1 MTAAVHNLERPKK
14 PAAAPIVHI
23 RPLYLARPDAAA
35 FLAISESTLD
45 NLVARGDLPKPRKL
59 SAGRTAWLVE
69 DLETWGRERP
79 ESDLLPPKNCGVG
92 RSGRQSSQSTCEQVD
107 EPL

>member
-1 MTAAVHNLERPKK
+1 MKK
-14 PAAAPIVHI
+14 PVLPIVQI

-45 NLVARGDLPKPRKL
+45 ALVARGEAPKPRKV

-69 DLETWGRERP
+69 DLENWGRERP
-79 ESDLLPPKNCGVG
+79 ISDLLPPKNCGYG
-92 RSGRQSSQSTCEQVD
+92 RAGLQT
-107 EPL
+107 

>member
-1 MTAAVHNLERPKK
+1 MTKLCGASPQVKPLKK
-14 PAAAPIVHI
+14 AHTSVVQI

-45 NLVARGDLPKPRKL
+45 SLVARGEAPKPRKL

-69 DLETWGRERP
+69 DLETWGRGRP
-79 ESDLLPPKNCGVG
+79 ESDLLPPKNCGYG
-92 RSGRQSSQSTCEQVD
+92 RAGTIGI
-107 EPL
+107 

>member
-1 MTAAVHNLERPKK
+1 MKK
-14 PAAAPIVHI
+14 PVLPIVQI

-45 NLVARGDLPKPRKL
+45 ALVARGEAPKPRKV

-69 DLETWGRERP
+69 DLENWGRERP
-79 ESDLLPPKNCGVG
+79 ISDLLPPKNCGFG
-92 RSGRQSSQSTCEQVD
+92 RAGRLVD
-107 EPL
+107 VE

>member
-1 MTAAVHNLERPKK
+1 MKK
-14 PAAAPIVHI
+14 PVLPIVQI

-45 NLVARGDLPKPRKL
+45 ALVARGEAPKPRKV

-69 DLETWGRERP
+69 DLENWGRERP
-79 ESDLLPPKNCGVG
+79 ISDLLPPKNSGFGRAG
-92 RSGRQSSQSTCEQVD
+92 RSVEV
-107 EPL
+107 E

>member
-1 MTAAVHNLERPKK
+1 MHMTTAASSPIKQAKK
-14 PAAAPIVHI
+14 EHPPMVQI

-69 DLETWGRERP
+69 DLENWGRERP
-79 ESDLLPPKNCGVG
+79 ESDLLPPKNSGYG
-92 RSGRQSSQSTCEQVD
+92 RAGA
-107 EPL
+107 PL

>member
-1 MTAAVHNLERPKK
+1 MSATTTQALAKPKK
-14 PAAAPIVHI
+14 PAGAPIVHI
-23 RPLYLARPDAAA
+23 RPLYLARADAAA

-69 DLETWGRERP
+69 DLEHWGRERP
-79 ESDLLPPKNCGVG
+79 ESDLLPPKNSGYG
-92 RSGRQSSQSTCEQVD
+92 RAGA
-107 EPL
+107 PA